1 MVESVIT
8 SFIGDKLIIEANPA
22 SIPKTGS
29 PAFMG
34 DGKVGSLVDVI
45 GNIKKPYCVVKTM
58 KNFSG
63 TKKIIGEK
71 IVFRR
76 VK

>member
-1 MVESVIT
+1 MVDNIIT
-8 SFIGDKLIIEANPA
+8 SFIGDKLIIKADPA
-22 SIPKTGS
+22 SIPQSGS

-45 GNIKKPYCVVKTM
+45 GNIKKPYCVVKTG